1 MERNSFWYLKQFLDA
16 IDNDDLTYEEKAKA
30 TYTLC
35 YYGIKGVFPPEAG
48 GYEKMYAKSN
58 EKLFEGQD
66 NFRSGASKNGTKG
79 GSNVELTDEEIRKAY
94 AALYFEL
101 GKHPTEQQVIKK
113 TGANV
118 QRIAR
123 RKVWGEDKNQWIEMY
138 RDLYSIQKDIQ
149 KECIYTGGIQ
159 KDIQNGYTYT
169 YTDF

>member
-16 IDNDDLTYEEKAKA
+16 IDNDELTYEEKCKA

-66 NFRSGASKNGTKG
+66 EYKEKQSNKGKIG
-79 GSNVELTDEEIRKAY
+79 GSNGATVSDEEIREAY
-94 AALYFEL
+94 AALYFEN
-101 GKHPTEQQVIKK
+101 GGHYPSEQDVIKK
-113 TGANV
+113 TGATV
-118 QRIAR
+118 QRFGSR
-123 RKVWGEDKNQWIEMY
+123 NVWHEDKSKWIELY
-138 RDLYSIQKDIQ
+138 RNKYGIQQNVNGIQNDIQ
-149 KECIYTGGIQ
+149 
-159 KDIQNGYTYT
+159 DVHVYT

>member
-16 IDNDDLTYEEKAKA
+16 VDNEDLTYEEKCRA

-35 YYGIKGVFPPEAG
+35 YYGIKGEFPPEAG

-66 NFRSGASKNGTKG
+66 SYKEKQSDKG
-79 GSNVELTDEEIRKAY
+79 RKGEKSRTVSDEEIREAY

-101 GKHPTEQQVIKK
+101 GHYPTESEVIQK
-113 TGANV
+113 TGADV
-118 QRIAR
+118 QRLGG
-123 RKVWGEDKNQWIEMY
+123 RKVWKEDRKKWIEMY
-138 RDLYSIQKDIQ
+138 RSKY
-149 KECIYTGGIQ
+149 
-159 KDIQNGYTYT
+159 DIQNPIQDEHVYT

>member
-16 IDNDDLTYEEKAKA
+16 IDNDELTYEEKCKA

-66 NFRSGASKNGTKG
+66 EYKEKKSNEGKIG
-79 GSNVELTDEEIRKAY
+79 GSNGATVSDEEIREAY
-94 AALYFEL
+94 AALYFEN
-101 GKHPTEQQVIKK
+101 GGRHPSEQDVIKK

-118 QRIAR
+118 QRFSS
-123 RKVWGEDKNQWIEMY
+123 RKV
-138 RDLYSIQKDIQ
+138 
-149 KECIYTGGIQ
+149 
-159 KDIQNGYTYT
+159 
-169 YTDF
+169 